1 MQKFLTIKIMKTMK
15 KTLRKS
21 TVLFMALAVF
31 AMIFTGCKK
40 DSSSN
45 NSSGGGGGDPTPPP
59 TGNYGTIVVG
69 DQTYTIHI
77 GVYTI
82 DYDEDLEA
90 DEIGIVLA
98 DAANENANMYILAIP
113 YYDAIPTGTFT
124 YYTGDEPQQG
134 HCGGLLQSNNGAS
147 GLYCTS
153 GSVTISKT
161 GTNYKIESDGQGMS
175 IGGAVM
181 NFSVDFE
188 GPLTF
193 EEE

>member
-1 MQKFLTIKIMKTMK
+1 MK

-69 DQTYTIHI
+69 DQNYTIHY
-77 GVYTI
+77 GVYTVA
-82 DYDEDLEA
+82 YDEDIQANEV
-90 DEIGIVLA
+90 GIALT
-98 DAANENANMYILAIP
+98 DGTGENANSYMLVIP
-113 YYDAIPTGTFT
+113 FYDAIPNGSFNYYIGETPTQGQCGGMFAKGT
-124 YYTGDEPQQG
+124 TGDVVV
-134 HCGGLLQSNNGAS
+134 
-147 GLYCTS
+147 CTS
-153 GSVTISKT
+153 GSATISKT

-193 EEE
+193 EQE